1 MDEKDNSNETGSDG
15 KVTANCA
22 MYAFISYYV
31 DISKCHASFIQWII
45 LFSDVKLTHSVWG
58 EDKILGCLVLQH
70 EMCYDWWK

>member
-45 LFSDVKLTHSVWG
+45 LFSDVKLTHSV
-58 EDKILGCLVLQH
+58 
-70 EMCYDWWK
+70 